1 MNLAGIEI
9 YNLYWANEFEYEGVA
24 QAQFRGVTGALINFE
39 QAQPTGAKMTLTGA
53 WVKRSV
59 LKQLQTKRHLAGQ
72 EHTLT
77 LADGRTFTVI
87 WDRTQQS
94 LEAELIEGTRTQPT
108 DDDIYA
114 ITLHLQI
121 IAETTAESGT

>member
-9 YNLYWANEFEYEGVA
+9 YNLYWANEFEYEPVA
-24 QAQFRGVTGALINFE
+24 QAQFRSVTGSLINFE
-39 QAQPTGAKMTLTGA
+39 QAQEAGAKMTLTGA

-59 LKQLQTKRHLAGQ
+59 LKQIQSKRQLAGQ

-77 LADGRTFTVI
+77 LEDGRAFKVI
-87 WDRTQQS
+87 FDRSSSS
-94 LEAELIEGTRTQPT
+94 LESELIEGTRTQPT

-114 ITLHLQI
+114 ITLHLQV

>member
-1 MNLAGIEI
+1 
-9 YNLYWANEFEYEGVA
+9 
-24 QAQFRGVTGALINFE
+24 
-39 QAQPTGAKMTLTGA
+39 MTLTGA

-59 LKQLQTKRHLAGQ
+59 LKQLQAKRHLAGQ

-121 IAETTAESGT
+121 IAETTAEWHLMAQQIESKDIKLYASEKLNDAP